1 MRYFWSDQSGNV
13 TLLAAFGLPV
23 LALAAGLAIDQSTL
37 LRTHDDLQNLAD
49 AAALAGARAM
59 GSSQDTSEE
68 DREELASE
76 SAEDMIVA
84 RRPSLTHLI
93 TPSDSDATVEVSL
106 SIEQAVAFGRF
117 LGQEERTVQV
127 SATATYMGQ
136 QPSGCLIAIDE
147 TEPSGIYMQGAARIR
162 APGCGVWSN
171 AEGASSIRMQGSPS
185 LLGEKVCADD
195 ASGNAEQRIQ
205 PELSDDCGKAIDPYR
220 SRLED
225 TPTSCDHTNF
235 EIDRRA
241 TSVELNPGVYCGG
254 LEVAG
259 LEVRLRPGLYV
270 IKDGP
275 LTIRSNGELTGSG
288 VSIVLTGDDAS
299 LDMQGSGGLTLS
311 AMTTGDLAGIA
322 FAVTDT
328 GAEGDSSSLQGSP
341 NVSVSGSIYMPG
353 QRLHM
358 QGNPGLTISG
368 DESKILA
375 RSFELRGSPQIQIDA
390 SDTLLSMADVSFL
403 RVME

>member
-1 MRYFWSDQSGNV
+1 MRYFWSDQSGNA
-13 TLLAAFGLPV
+13 TILAAVGLPV
-23 LALAAGLAIDQSTL
+23 LALAAGLAIDHSTL

-59 GSSQDTSEE
+59 GSSQDSSE
-68 DREELASE
+68 DNSEELASK

-93 TPSDSDATVEVSL
+93 TPSASDATVEVSL
-106 SIEQAVAFGRF
+106 SVDQAVAFGRF
-117 LGQEERTVQV
+117 LGREERTVQV

-136 QPSGCLIAIDE
+136 QPSGCLIAIDD
-147 TEPSGIYMQGAARIR
+147 TEPTGIYMQGSARIR

-185 LLGEKVCADD
+185 LLGEQVCGDG

-205 PELSDDCGKAIDPYR
+205 PELSDDCGKAVDPYR
-220 SRLED
+220 SRLEEI
-225 TPTSCDHTNF
+225 PTSCDHTNF

-241 TSVELNPGVYCGG
+241 SSVELNPGVYCGG

-275 LTIRSNGELTGSG
+275 LTIRSNGELTGNG

-299 LDMQGSGGLTLS
+299 LQMQGSGELTLS
-311 AMTTGDLAGIA
+311 AMSTGDLVGIA
-322 FAVTDT
+322 LAVTNT
-328 GAEGDSSSLQGSP
+328 GAEGASSSLQGAP
-341 NVSVSGSIYMPG
+341 NVSVRGSIYMPG
-353 QRLHM
+353 QRLDM
-358 QGNPGLTISG
+358 QGNPSLHIQG
-368 DESKILA
+368 DEGKVLA
-375 RSFELRGSPQIQIDA
+375 RSFELRGSPDIQIDA
-390 SDTLLSMADVSFL
+390 DDTEISSADISFL
-403 RVME
+403 RLLR